1 MMFLRLALCVAALT
15 TSAGK
20 PKATLDGPCDPKI
33 MVDIRQGLDEATPT
47 ERGVI
52 VVAGLAE
59 ACESKLP
66 KSVVGSLKA
75 VAHASPSNRTGILE
89 GVLTDNA
96 AFAERACPDWKKT
109 LAASPQDPAKRA
121 ASIFAGCNYTR
132 FAVMTSAELE
142 KSVQTNGFG
151 MIAAPLYA
159 FLIDGNMEPA
169 EAKRLVRALLPGQPD

>member
-15 TSAGK
+15 TSACK
-20 PKATLDGPCDPKI
+20 PKATVDGPCDPKV
-33 MVDIRQGLDEATPT
+33 MVDIRQGLEEATPS
-47 ERGVI
+47 EHGVI
-52 VVAGLAE
+52 VIAGLAE

-66 KSVVGSLKA
+66 KSVVGSLKG
-75 VAHASPSNRTGILE
+75 VAHASPDARTGILE

-121 ASIFAGCNYTR
+121 AFIFAGCNSRR
-132 FAVMTSAELE
+132 FAIMSSAEFE

-169 EAKRLVRALLPGQPD
+169 EAKRLVRALLPGQPH